1 VTTVLPGRRVVMAE
15 LDPVGKTSHI
25 SEAEATQ
32 LTKTGLVE
40 VRPAGTGDWQLL
52 PCGKV
57 GAVRIGDLDVQVK
70 PKTDIAQLLFLLG
83 YARDPGFRP
92 GDVSGTATGD
102 LWAALAE
109 SVARQAERAL
119 APGILHGYATQDE
132 ALPLLRGRIRVG
144 DQIARRPGML
154 VPLEVRYD
162 DYVPDIPENRILR
175 TALRRMAAVPWLARE
190 IRARLVYLDGRLDGA
205 QVLPA
210 RSALPEW
217 RPSRIN
223 ARYVS
228 ALRLAEIVLR
238 NQSAEPGPDGVT
250 VAAFVVSMPQVFED
264 FVTVALREAL
274 AGFPGH
280 TVGQYVSHLDK
291 DESIL
296 IRPDVVH
303 VRGGIPVAVF
313 DAKYKLEDNSAGY
326 PNADAYQMLAYC
338 TALKL
343 DRGWLVYAEG
353 STSGPSQIRN
363 SPVRI
368 IRYPLDLTRSP
379 SNLLSQ
385 IRLLADQAVS
395 RRPSATAK
403 VAPGRVIA
411 GARWSRRE
419 PP

>member
-1 VTTVLPGRRVVMAE
+1 MAE
-15 LDPVGKTSHI
+15 LDPVGKTAHI
-25 SEAEATQ
+25 SEIEAAQ
-32 LTKTGLVE
+32 LAKTGLVE
-40 VRPAGTGDWQLL
+40 VRPTGDGDWKLL
-52 PCGKV
+52 PSGKV
-57 GAVRIGDLDVQVK
+57 GAVCIGDLDVHVK

-92 GDVSGTATGD
+92 EDVSGVATGD

-132 ALPLLRGRIRVG
+132 ALPLVRGRIRVG

-154 VPLEVRYD
+154 LPLEVRYD

-175 TALRRMAAVPWLARE
+175 TALRRMAAVSGLKRQ

-205 QVLPA
+205 RVLPA

-223 ARYVS
+223 ARYVP

-274 AGFPGH
+274 AGFPGD
-280 TVGQYVSHLDK
+280 TFGQYVSHLDRG
-291 DESIL
+291 ESIM

-303 VRGGIPVAVF
+303 MKGGIPVAVF

-338 TALKL
+338 TALEL

-353 STSGPSQIRN
+353 STSEPRQVRN

-368 IRYPLDLTRSP
+368 IHYPLDLTRSP
-379 SNLLSQ
+379 SDLLAHIQ
-385 IRLLADQAVS
+385 VLADQAVV
-395 RRPSATAK
+395 PSLSLNPVTTEA
-403 VAPGRVIA
+403 APDPLID
-411 GARWSRRE
+411 
-419 PP
+419 